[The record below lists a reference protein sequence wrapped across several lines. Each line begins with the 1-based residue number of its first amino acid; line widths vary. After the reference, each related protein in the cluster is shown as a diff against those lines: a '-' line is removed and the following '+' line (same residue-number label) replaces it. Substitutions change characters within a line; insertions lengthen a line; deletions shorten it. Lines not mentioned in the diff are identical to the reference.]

1 MNYFRWNSILV
12 VERWGGKARFP
23 LIFSHRL
30 RFVVFLRCST
40 RGGWFHEQERRRTS
54 AVFIKCLFKWL
65 RDFFY
70 LVTTA
75 EQGCGE
81 KRSSALLDHFF
92 SVFSTPVFRLFR
104 SFQHFP
110 QRIPLPT
117 LSFFARG
124 NASMMKNLSCCLI
137 SPSYHLGR
145 HLPCALRDCF
155 STALCPWRRDE
166 AFPPLGLG
174 TVVRFFHHAAPW
186 HSAVVEK

>member
-75 EQGCGE
+75 KKRSEG
-81 KRSSALLDHFF
+81 KRSSLLPDAFF
-92 SVFSTPVFRLFR
+92 SVFSTPVFRMFR

-110 QRIPLPT
+110 QRIPLST
-117 LSFFARG
+117 LSFSARG
-124 NASMMKNLSCCLI
+124 NVQMLKNLSCCLI
-137 SPSYHLGR
+137 SPSCHPCR
-145 HLPCALRDCF
+145 RLPCALWNCF
-155 STALCPWRRDE
+155 STALRSWRSDE
-166 AFPPLGLG
+166 AFPPL
-174 TVVRFFHHAAPW
+174 ASW
-186 HSAVVEK
+186 HRCAVFPPRCTLAFCGR

>member
-1 MNYFRWNSILV
+1 M
-12 VERWGGKARFP
+12 
-23 LIFSHRL
+23 
-30 RFVVFLRCST
+30 
-40 RGGWFHEQERRRTS
+40 
-54 AVFIKCLFKWL
+54 FIKCLFKWL
-65 RDFFY
+65 QDFFY

-81 KRSSALLDHFF
+81 KRSSALPDHFF

-174 TVVRFFHHAAPW
+174 TVVQFSTTLHPSVLRLLESNLFPQVGFHDMVILCTRCHIE
-186 HSAVVEK
+186 VKNL

>member
-1 MNYFRWNSILV
+1 M
-12 VERWGGKARFP
+12 
-23 LIFSHRL
+23 
-30 RFVVFLRCST
+30 
-40 RGGWFHEQERRRTS
+40 
-54 AVFIKCLFKWL
+54 FIKCLFKWL

-137 SPSYHLGR
+137 SPSCHLGR

-155 STALCPWRRDE
+155 STALCARGRDE
-166 AFPPLGLG
+166 AFPLLGLG

-186 HSAVVEK
+186 HSAVVEKQPVSAGGLS

>member
-1 MNYFRWNSILV
+1 M
-12 VERWGGKARFP
+12 
-23 LIFSHRL
+23 
-30 RFVVFLRCST
+30 
-40 RGGWFHEQERRRTS
+40 
-54 AVFIKCLFKWL
+54 FIKCLFKWL
-65 RDFFY
+65 QDFFY

-110 QRIPLPT
+110 QRIPLST

-145 HLPCALRDCF
+145 RLPCALRDCF
-155 STALCPWRRDE
+155 
-166 AFPPLGLG
+166 PPLSAPGAATKLFRRLRLG
-174 TVVRFFHHAAPW
+174 TVVRFFHHATPW
-186 HSAVVEK
+186 RSAVVEKQPVSAGGLS

>member
-1 MNYFRWNSILV
+1 M
-12 VERWGGKARFP
+12 
-23 LIFSHRL
+23 
-30 RFVVFLRCST
+30 
-40 RGGWFHEQERRRTS
+40 
-54 AVFIKCLFKWL
+54 
-65 RDFFY
+65 
-70 LVTTA
+70 TTA

-137 SPSYHLGR
+137 SLSCHPGR
-145 HLPCALRDCF
+145 RLPLCIAGLLFHRSPLLAQRRGFSAACVLAPLCGF
-155 STALCPWRRDE
+155 STTLHPGVLRSLKNSLFPQVGFHDMVILCTRC
-166 AFPPLGLG
+166 
-174 TVVRFFHHAAPW
+174 HI
-186 HSAVVEK
+186 

>member
-1 MNYFRWNSILV
+1 M
-12 VERWGGKARFP
+12 
-23 LIFSHRL
+23 
-30 RFVVFLRCST
+30 
-40 RGGWFHEQERRRTS
+40 
-54 AVFIKCLFKWL
+54 FIKCLLKLL

-81 KRSSALLDHFF
+81 KRSSALPDHFF

-117 LSFFARG
+117 LFFFARG
-124 NASMMKNLSCCLI
+124 SVSMLKNLSRCLI
-137 SPSYHLGR
+137 SLSCHPGR
-145 HLPCALRDCF
+145 RLPCALWDCS

-166 AFPPLGLG
+166 AFPPL
-174 TVVRFFHHAAPW
+174 APW
-186 HSAVVEK
+186 HRCTVFPPRCTLAFCCR

>member
-1 MNYFRWNSILV
+1 M
-12 VERWGGKARFP
+12 
-23 LIFSHRL
+23 
-30 RFVVFLRCST
+30 
-40 RGGWFHEQERRRTS
+40 
-54 AVFIKCLFKWL
+54 FIKCLFKWL

-81 KRSSALLDHFF
+81 KRSSALFDHFF
-92 SVFSTPVFRLFR
+92 SVFSTLVFRLFR

-137 SPSYHLGR
+137 SPSCHLGR

-155 STALCPWRRDE
+155 STALSAPGAETRLFRRLALAPLCTFSTTPHPGVLRSLE
-166 AFPPLGLG
+166 SNLFPQVGFRDMVILC
-174 TVVRFFHHAAPW
+174 TRCHI
-186 HSAVVEK
+186 

>member
-1 MNYFRWNSILV
+1 M
-12 VERWGGKARFP
+12 
-23 LIFSHRL
+23 
-30 RFVVFLRCST
+30 
-40 RGGWFHEQERRRTS
+40 
-54 AVFIKCLFKWL
+54 
-65 RDFFY
+65 
-70 LVTTA
+70 TTA

-155 STALCPWRRDE
+155 STALCPWRSDE
-166 AFPPLGLG
+166 AFPPLASWN
-174 TVVRFFHHAAPW
+174 RC
-186 HSAVVEK
+186 AVFPPRCTLVLCGRWQATCFRRWAFVIWSSCAHVAIYR